1 MAHASS
7 TQKTGNL
14 TVQKLT
20 ELVGAGEID
29 TVIIAFT
36 DMQGRLVGKRA
47 SARLFLEELAEHG
60 AECCNYLLAVDVEM
74 NTVAGYAISS
84 WERGYGDMAMM
95 PDMDTLRLAPW
106 LPGTAMVTADL
117 TWLDGAPVNPD
128 PRQVLKRQ
136 LARLAERGLSAFVGT
151 ELEFIVFEDS
161 YREAWTK
168 KYDGLYPA
176 SDYNIDYALLA
187 STRMEPLMR
196 DIRNSMDGAGMYCE
210 GIKGECNLG
219 QQEIAFR
226 YTDALGT
233 CDNHSIY
240 KNGAKE
246 IADRH
251 GKSLTF
257 MAKFNEREGNSCHI
271 HLSVVGKGGDPV
283 MADKNGKYGFSK
295 LMEHWIAGQL
305 ATMRELALFFAPNI
319 NSYKRY
325 VEGSFAP
332 TAVAW
337 GLDNRTCALRV
348 VGHGRSLRVENRV
361 PGGDVNQYLAVSAL
375 IAGGLYGIEHELE
388 LEPIFEGNAY
398 VSDAPRVPASLRE
411 AAALF
416 ADSEVAVAAFGEDV
430 VAHYLNNARIE
441 QAAYDSAITDWERVR
456 GFERF

>member
-1 MAHASS
+1 MSATSER
-7 TQKTGNL
+7 TGML
-14 TVQKLT
+14 TMDALS
-20 ELVGAGEID
+20 ELVGKGEID
-29 TVIIAFT
+29 TVIVAFT

-47 SARLFLEELAEHG
+47 SARLFVEEIAAHG

-74 NTVAGYAISS
+74 NTVDGYTISS
-84 WERGYGDMAMM
+84 WAKGYGDMAMI
-95 PDMDTLRLAPW
+95 PDLDTLRLVPW
-106 LPGTAMVTADL
+106 LPATALVIADM
-117 TWLDGAPVNPD
+117 TWLDEAPVVQS
-128 PRQVLKRQ
+128 PREILKTQ
-136 LARLAERGLSAFVGT
+136 IAKLAEKDLVPFVGT
-151 ELEFIVFEDS
+151 ELEFIVFDDS
-161 YREAWTK
+161 YRSAWSK
-168 KYDGLYPA
+168 KYEGLTPA

-196 DIRNSMDGAGMYCE
+196 DIRNSMDAAGMYSE
-210 GIKGECNLG
+210 GIKGECNFG

-226 YTDALGT
+226 YTDALAT

-271 HLSVVGKGGDPV
+271 HLSVRSTSGDAV
-283 MADKNGKYGFSK
+283 MAGDGEHGFSK

-305 ATMRELALFFAPNI
+305 TAMRELTLFFAPNI

-332 TAVAW
+332 TAIAW

-348 VGHGRSLRVENRV
+348 VGHGQGLRVENRV
-361 PGGDVNQYLAVSAL
+361 PGGDVNQYLATAAI

-398 VSDAPRVPASLRE
+398 GSDAARVPSTLRE
-411 AAALF
+411 AAELF
-416 ADSEVAVAAFGEDV
+416 AASDIAKAAFGEEV
-430 VAHYLNNARIE
+430 VDHYLNNARIE
-441 QAAYDSAITDWERVR
+441 IAAYDAAVTDWERVR